1 LPIGTARA
9 EAYKQAQRSRFAM
22 TDRTDRPNKL
32 PWPPMLMAA
41 IAAAAILLG
50 GAWPLPSFDSSVAT
64 LLGVVLVAIGL
75 GLDIWAIV
83 TMRGADTNIM
93 PNRAAD
99 LLVTW
104 GPFRF
109 SRNPIYLGNTLLL
122 IGIGVA
128 GGNYWFVLGGLLSA
142 LLVDQLAIRR
152 EESHLAARFGEA
164 WTSYAEK
171 TPRWLI

>member
-1 LPIGTARA
+1 MT
-9 EAYKQAQRSRFAM
+9 

-32 PWPPMLMAA
+32 PWPPLLLAFT
-41 IAAAAILLG
+41 AAAAILLG
-50 GAWPLPSFDSSVAT
+50 GAFPLPSFDIVGLT
-64 LLGVVLVAIGL
+64 FLGVLIVALGF
-75 GLDIWAIV
+75 GLDGWAIV
-83 TMRGADTNIM
+83 TMRGANTNIM

-122 IGIGVA
+122 IGIGIA
-128 GGNYWFVLGGLLSA
+128 GGNYWFVLGALVSA
-142 LLVDQLAIRR
+142 LLVDRLAIRR
-152 EESHLAARFGEA
+152 EEQHLAARFGEA
-164 WTSYAEK
+164 WTNYAQS

>member
-1 LPIGTARA
+1 
-9 EAYKQAQRSRFAM
+9 M

-32 PWPPMLMAA
+32 PWPPMLLAVHGRRGDPA
-41 IAAAAILLG
+41 RRRVAAAVVRHRRA
-50 GAWPLPSFDSSVAT
+50 D
-64 LLGVVLVAIGL
+64 LLGVLIVAIGL
-75 GLDIWAIV
+75 GLDGWAIV
-83 TMRGADTNIM
+83 TMRGANTNIM

-122 IGIGVA
+122 IGIGIA
-128 GGNYWFVLGGLLSA
+128 GGNYWFVARWHWS
-142 LLVDQLAIRR
+142 RR
-152 EESHLAARFGEA
+152 CWSTGWRSGARRSHLAARFGEA
-164 WTSYAEK
+164 WTNYAQT